1 MSRHRSEKSRHESQG
16 LSAHGRKLPASPG
29 PCVSGLGSW
38 CPSQARPLL
47 HETQSS
53 SFFASDGLSRK
64 CVSWSFL
71 GWIHLCIQVLLQ
83 RALASLPSQSLQVT
97 LTPNPSSSI
106 YTKVSLPMRRANSFQ
121 PSITRRREATSAF
134 IQIYPLARR
143 WPRRPAVATMA
154 PRVLPP

>member
-1 MSRHRSEKSRHESQG
+1 MSRHRSEQPRPEPPG
-16 LSAHGRKLPASPG
+16 PLSTQEEAACLPG

-38 CPSQARPLL
+38 RPSQASSLL
-47 HETQSS
+47 PETQSS

-64 CVSWSFL
+64 CVSWSFP
-71 GWIHLCIQVLLQ
+71 GWIHLCIQVFLQ

-97 LTPNPSSSI
+97 LTPDPSSSI
-106 YTKVSLPMRRANSFQ
+106 HTMVSLPIRRANSFE

-143 WPRRPAVATMA
+143 WPRRPAVAAMA